1 MLASLDLGF
10 VMLPHGLMLVWLHPS
25 FNYCLLNS
33 IFHLLKSLFLNF
45 SFDSLYRFLN
55 LYHLKFYSVTLFNLS
70 STSTIPLPFWFL
82 HKVLIISFPPLS
94 STPSKLS
101 TTLSLSFSLSPILFL
116 FWSNFYCFNPLFFP
130 QIVLFVIVD
139 IIVISIFF
147 LFLINLY
154 KILCIFRYLGI
165 PILHRWFDLIW
176 VNN

>member
-10 VMLPHGLMLVWLHPS
+10 AMLPHGLMLVWLHPS

-33 IFHLLKSLFLNF
+33 IFHLLKSLFLKF

-55 LYHLKFYSVTLFNLS
+55 LYHLKFYSVTLFSLS

-101 TTLSLSFSLSPILFL
+101 TTLSLSLSLSLQF
-116 FWSNFYCFNPLFFP
+116 CFSFGQIFIVSTTYFFP

-147 LFLINLY
+147 SLF
-154 KILCIFRYLGI
+154 
-165 PILHRWFDLIW
+165 
-176 VNN
+176 V